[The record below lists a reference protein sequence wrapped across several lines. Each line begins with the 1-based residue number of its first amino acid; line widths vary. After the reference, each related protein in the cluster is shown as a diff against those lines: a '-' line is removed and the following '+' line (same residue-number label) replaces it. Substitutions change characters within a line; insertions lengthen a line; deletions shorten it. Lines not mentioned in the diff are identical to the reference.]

1 MARETSVVTAERFA
15 QGFSY
20 PDYLAQIKVNKE
32 WFQRLY
38 DNFRL
43 DEEDADFFRMA
54 SQHQSGP
61 AKMMVIG
68 EEWCPDVYRGM
79 PVMARIAEAGGMET
93 RVFPRDS
100 HMDIMNEFLKE
111 GKWASIPTVVFYTRD
126 LRYIC
131 HWIERPAPGPT
142 GRWRRSQPRSGARCP
157 TPRTPRYAPQPA
169 PATRSGIP
177 SGSKS
182 RYGRSGRCWLNKWAC
197 DQQGQDRN
205 GDGACVLTPGGRGRL
220 TRYGGLSGYMDEIST
235 RRARYG

>member
-20 PDYLAQIKVNKE
+20 SDYLAQIKVNKE

-100 HMDIMNEFLKE
+100 HMDIMNEFLKD

-131 HWIERPAPGPT
+131 HWIERPALADGEMEEIAAQV
-142 GRWRRSQPRSGARCP
+142 RSEMPDAPDSLVRAAARPRNQE
-157 TPRTPRYAPQPA
+157 RYP
-169 PATRSGIP
+169 I
-177 SGSKS
+177 
-182 RYGRSGRCWLNKWAC
+182 W
-197 DQQGQDRN
+197 QQESVREIREMLAQQM
-205 GDGACVLTPGGRGRL
+205 
-220 TRYGGLSGYMDEIST
+220 GL
-235 RRARYG
+235 